1 MSLINIMMKI
11 INIYDSWGSNIDIT
25 HDEFLNHDKSFWQNL
40 VLDRNLIVI
49 RGLGKELTDDELYDL
64 SGLFGT
70 VWTPEIFNQLY
81 ISNGIDRTI
90 NRETDKPVSYF
101 KSNNNLFSS
110 RKMLYHADMAHVKDY
125 SYPGRALYMVQNT
138 LDKSGMTSWLNLE
151 LGWSLCT
158 DEEKQ
163 QFHGL
168 EVVMHDMYI
177 PETRLEKFPFLKTNP
192 KTGKISPLVNCYY
205 MGDSKRDRT
214 WIHHLI
220 KNGVD
225 LSFHESGL
233 IIESLY
239 TLLESKQN
247 TQYHH
252 EWETLDLIVYEN
264 WFNVHK
270 RTSVTDNG
278 VPGGRLLKRTTF
290 NFN

>member
-1 MSLINIMMKI
+1 
-11 INIYDSWGSNIDIT
+11 
-25 HDEFLNHDKSFWQNL
+25 
-40 VLDRNLIVI
+40 
-49 RGLGKELTDDELYDL
+49 
-64 SGLFGT
+64 
-70 VWTPEIFNQLY
+70 
-81 ISNGIDRTI
+81 
-90 NRETDKPVSYF
+90 
-101 KSNNNLFSS
+101 
-110 RKMLYHADMAHVKDY
+110 
-125 SYPGRALYMVQNT
+125 
-138 LDKSGMTSWLNLE
+138 
-151 LGWSLCT
+151 
-158 DEEKQ
+158 
-163 QFHGL
+163 
-168 EVVMHDMYI
+168 
-177 PETRLEKFPFLKTNP
+177 
-192 KTGKISPLVNCYY
+192 